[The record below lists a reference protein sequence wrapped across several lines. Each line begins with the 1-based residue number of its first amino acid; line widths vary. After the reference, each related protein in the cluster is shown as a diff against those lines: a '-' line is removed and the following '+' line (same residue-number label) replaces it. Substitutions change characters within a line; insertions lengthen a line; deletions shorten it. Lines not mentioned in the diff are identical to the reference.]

1 MTEKK
6 LWAVKSIATSHF
18 VDRCSLN
25 TIKNSILNSMCLET
39 DSNLLKRFALA
50 FAFQREEV
58 AVYAA
63 LHVDF
68 GHHLFSNL
76 TLLDLNTNKDVGIV

>member
-1 MTEKK
+1 MYWK
-6 LWAVKSIATSHF
+6 
-18 VDRCSLN
+18 
-25 TIKNSILNSMCLET
+25 T
-39 DSNLLKRFALA
+39 DLNLLKRFALA

-68 GHHLFSNL
+68 GHHLSSNL
-76 TLLDLNTNKDVGIV
+76 TLLDLNTNKDVRRL

>member
-1 MTEKK
+1 MAIKD
-6 LWAVKSIATSHF
+6 IAPSHF
-18 VDRCSLN
+18 ADRRSLTD
-25 TIKNSILNSMCLET
+25 TIRKAFWGSIYLKT
-39 DSNLLKRFALA
+39 DFNLLKRFALA

-63 LHVDF
+63 LHMDF

-76 TLLDLNTNKDVGIV
+76 TLLDLNTNKDVRKV

>member
-1 MTEKK
+1 MAIKD
-6 LWAVKSIATSHF
+6 IATSHF
-18 VDRCSLN
+18 IDRPSLTD
-25 TIKNSILNSMCLET
+25 TIRKAFWGSIYLKT
-39 DSNLLKRFALA
+39 DFNLLKRFALA

-68 GHHLFSNL
+68 GHHLFGNL
-76 TLLDLNTNKDVGIV
+76 ALLDLNTNKDVRKV